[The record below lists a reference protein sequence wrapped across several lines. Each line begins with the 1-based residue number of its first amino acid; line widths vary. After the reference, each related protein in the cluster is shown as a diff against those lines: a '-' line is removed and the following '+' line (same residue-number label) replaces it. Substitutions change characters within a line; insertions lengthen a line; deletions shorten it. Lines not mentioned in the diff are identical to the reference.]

1 MGDDGLFLYAHTP
14 ESLKS
19 NFIGVFRRNP
29 KAVLGLTKAHLI
41 VHSIK
46 VLDKY
51 DLTALIVPFA
61 GVALGLN
68 LLPEYL
74 LWAIFIGSSGYLCFS
89 VISKTN
95 APLCHAHYKEPAHR
109 G

>member
-1 MGDDGLFLYAHTP
+1 VGDEGLDLYSIFP
-14 ESLKS
+14 NRLKGS
-19 NFIGVFRRNP
+19 FINVFKRNP
-29 KAVLGLTKAHLI
+29 KAILGLTRTPFI
-41 VHSIK
+41 IHSIK

-51 DLTALIVPFA
+51 NLSALIALFA

-89 VISKTN
+89 SFSKSKRKKSE
-95 APLCHAHYKEPAHR
+95 KER
-109 G
+109 R

>member
-1 MGDDGLFLYAHTP
+1 VGDDGLFLYAHTP

-29 KAVLGLTKAHLI
+29 KAVLGLTKAHFI

-46 VLDKY
+46 VLGKY
-51 DLTALIVPFA
+51 DLTALIVPIA
-61 GVALGLN
+61 GLSLILS

-74 LWAIFIGSSGYLCFS
+74 LWAIFIGSSGYVCFS
-89 VISKTN
+89 VFSKSKRKK
-95 APLCHAHYKEPAHR
+95 PER
-109 G
+109 ERR

>member
-1 MGDDGLFLYAHTP
+1 VGDDGLDLYAHTP

-19 NFIGVFRRNP
+19 KFVGVFRRNP
-29 KAVLGLTKAHLI
+29 KAVLGLTKAHFVI
-41 VHSIK
+41 HSIK

-51 DLTALIVPFA
+51 NLSALIALFA

-74 LWAIFIGSSGYLCFS
+74 LWAIFIGSSGYLYFS
-89 VISKTN
+89 FFSKSQRKKSE
-95 APLCHAHYKEPAHR
+95 KER
-109 G
+109 R